1 MDLGNIEFIGTR
13 EKFLDSV
20 LLQDQL
26 IHGLGK
32 NYLAFSNLRTR
43 GAEVIWKLEWYK
55 IQKRTGVFDLFGTSK
70 NELSNQLW
78 ENRWNM

>member
-1 MDLGNIEFIGTR
+1 MNYFVKTRDICTIKGTWWEMDLGNIEFIGTR

-43 GAEVIWKLEWYK
+43 GAEVI
-55 IQKRTGVFDLFGTSK
+55 
-70 NELSNQLW
+70 
-78 ENRWNM
+78 